1 MTQTDVV
8 GRDSAERSGFVRVA
22 PVAIILGGLS
32 MAAFFVPFTMAHG
45 PTSYNEEHHI
55 LGWDMHAWGFLLG
68 VLPNVLIAGGLW
80 RLREW
85 MTGGRRSAKAI
96 LAVGCAGLLLDALM
110 NLAFRALGAPF
121 VLFLL
126 VPTSMALAILIP
138 TGDPARARTR
148 VAVAA
153 LGMVL
158 ATGLAVALIPQETSD
173 SFGGFRI
180 FGTVV
185 YGLGG
190 LLWAL
195 LGLSLRPRRM
205 PLRLAAAPGQP
216 HTSRF
221 VLVVA
226 LALAM
231 ASCTSSPHGEP
242 TAIEWGDCAA
252 VTDVHAWSILPERAG
267 RLEFRCGTLDVALD
281 PAHTET
287 GTLRMQ
293 LIRAHQSGGA
303 ATKGILL
310 LLAGGPGQS
319 GVDSAGDLVSLLPNR
334 LLDQFDVVAFD
345 PRGVGHSQP
354 IRCQHHDSGRPTF
367 RDLLSPAGYDQAASE
382 MRQYIDECATALGSK
397 ASLFSTTATAVDI
410 DRIRAALDQPTL
422 TYLGWSYGAKLG
434 GEYARLY
441 PDRVRAAVL
450 DAPSNPTT
458 TWIDTA
464 ERQIAGFEDTFDQFA
479 AWCAAQGRCDAIGD
493 VRTFVL
499 DLVAEAEELPI
510 PSGRPG
516 DDIPT
521 YGFDILDAVAGAMYD
536 DVRWP
541 DLADGLVEARNGD
554 SGTLRGLVD
563 AFRGDEDHPN
573 VSDALLVINCN
584 DSAPGPS
591 EAEIKAA
598 GARFAK
604 QFPLFGV
611 WGSWPLFGCSFWRP
625 ERHTLQP
632 PVAATA
638 NPLLVVGTL
647 HDPATPYTGAVAMAT
662 SLGTAELL
670 TWEGNGH
677 GAVGRSDCITR
688 LVADYLVS
696 LTIPPH
702 ETRCPA

>member
-1 MTQTDVV
+1 MTQTDVAD
-8 GRDSAERSGFVRVA
+8 RASAERSWFVRVA
-22 PVAIILGGLS
+22 PVAIIIGGLS
-32 MAAFFVPFTMAHG
+32 MAAFFVPFTRAHG
-45 PTSYNEEHHI
+45 PTSYNEEREI
-55 LGWDMHAWGFLLG
+55 LGWDMHAWGLLLG
-68 VLPNVLIAGGLW
+68 VLPNVLIAAGLW
-80 RLREW
+80 RLRERI
-85 MTGGRRSAKAI
+85 TGGRRSATVVLTIA
-96 LAVGCAGLLLDALM
+96 CAGLLLDALM

-126 VPTSMALAILIP
+126 VPATIALAILIP
-138 TGDPARARTR
+138 TGDPARTRTR
-148 VAVAA
+148 VAMAA

-158 ATGLAVALIPQETSD
+158 ATGLAVALVPQETSD
-173 SFGGFRI
+173 SFGGYRI
-180 FGTVV
+180 FGAVV

-190 LLWAL
+190 LLWAV
-195 LGLSLRPRRM
+195 LGLSLRRRQRPM
-205 PLRLAAAPGQP
+205 RLSAGPG
-216 HTSRF
+216 SGLALF
-221 VLVVA
+221 VA
-226 LALAM
+226 LALGL
-231 ASCTSSPHGEP
+231 ASCTSSPDSEP
-242 TAIEWGDCAA
+242 TSIEWGDCAA
-252 VTDVHAWSILPERAG
+252 VTDVHARSIPPERAG

-281 PAHTET
+281 LAHTEA
-287 GTLRMQ
+287 GTLRVQ
-293 LIRAHQSGGA
+293 LIRVHQSGGA

-319 GVDSAGDLVSLLPNR
+319 GVDTAGDLVSLLTDR
-334 LLDQFDVVAFD
+334 LLDQFDVIAFD

-354 IRCQHHDSGRPTF
+354 IRCQHQDSGRPTF
-367 RDLLSPAGYDQAASE
+367 PDLLSPAGYDRAASE
-382 MRQYIDECATALGSK
+382 MRQYTDECVTALGAK

-434 GEYARLY
+434 AEYARLY

-464 ERQIAGFEDTFDQFA
+464 ERQIAGFEETFDQFT

-493 VRTFVL
+493 VRTFVV
-499 DLVAEAEELPI
+499 DLVADAEVLPI

-541 DLADGLVEARNGD
+541 DLSDGLIEARNGD

-563 AFRGDEDHPN
+563 AFRGDDDHPN

-604 QFPLFGV
+604 QFPLFGI

-647 HDPATPYTGAVAMAT
+647 HDPATPYNGAVAMAT
-662 SLGTAELL
+662 SLGSAELL

-677 GAVGRSDCITR
+677 GAVGRNDCITQ

-696 LTIPPH
+696 LTVPPH
-702 ETRCPA
+702 GTRCPA